1 MAGTEGEVEG
11 SGVRLESQE
20 EIEDIPQH
28 GIGARLQQRRLGVP
42 GSNFTPED
50 TIRRIRLGAE
60 DNPDLIDSRSI
71 VSRSGRKRS
80 DTLKPDTMKVFKFD
94 GTDYEIWSKAM
105 GFYLDGAGLWEV
117 VTGSDRRPEDPDEL
131 EDWRLANTKA
141 CNVLFSALTRDQQ
154 KNVVNCDLAA
164 EMWTTLSQI
173 YARKSMINQAYLIQ
187 EYEDYHM
194 KRGVTMMKYINDIRG
209 LIGKLRGV
217 GVVYPDKSIVLK
229 VLRGLSEEYAVDRKI
244 LFKQENLT
252 FEDVCGC
259 LLSEEMM
266 SNNSKKTRT
275 PGPALANVSKGYNHP
290 SEVGK
295 VPRVKTCYI
304 CRQEGHLSP
313 DCPHKSG
320 VQGEKVYICFNCGQK
335 GHKIADCPKEK
346 PPLKSSKPGGSNLAV
361 AEEKKPVK

>member
-1 MAGTEGEVEG
+1 M
-11 SGVRLESQE
+11 
-20 EIEDIPQH
+20 
-28 GIGARLQQRRLGVP
+28 GVP
-42 GSNFTPED
+42 GSNFTQEEQ
-50 TIRRIRLGAE
+50 IRRARFGGE
-60 DNPDLIDSRSI
+60 ENPDLVDNRSI

-80 DTLKPDTMKVFKFD
+80 ETLKPDTMKVFKFD

-117 VTGSDRRPEDPDEL
+117 VTGSDKRPDDPDEL

-164 EMWTTLSQI
+164 EMWTTLGQI
-173 YARKSMINQAYLIQ
+173 YARKSLINQAHLIQ

-194 KRGVTMMKYINDIRG
+194 KKGVSMMKYINDIRS
-209 LIGKLRGV
+209 LLGKLRGI
-217 GVVYPDKSIVLK
+217 GVVYPEKSIVLK

-244 LFKQENLT
+244 LYKQENLT
-252 FEDVCGC
+252 FEGICGS
-259 LLSEEMM
+259 LISEEMM
-266 SNNSKKTRT
+266 ISNVRRGRA
-275 PGPALANVSKGYNHP
+275 PGPALANVSKGYKPP
-290 SEVGK
+290 SGVGK

-313 DCPHKSG
+313 DCPHKSD

-346 PPLKSSKPGGSNLAV
+346 VAQKTGKPGGSNLAV
-361 AEEKKPVK
+361 GEEKKPVK